1 MTKSSQATIFVQLL
15 PGCCNSNRYTWALYV
30 SVMTRLLKDG
40 LCIKVTFMHNGCWVN
55 YYEKHSLRW
64 HICLTI
70 NQTTWLLWIMSSSW
84 FDSILN
90 LTELDR
96 RGKVTLQFWLHF
108 FSTALCFS
116 NVASNHLH
124 KKRHSLIAGI
134 CLTFLHSAFQM
145 CPQTTCLRGGI
156 VTLIAFFTFL
166 HCAFSNVSSNCL
178 PLRMQ
183 SHIGC
188 ICFVFST
195 VHFQMYLQTTCL
207 RRGIVT
213 LVAFVWLF
221 STVRFQMS
229 PQIVCL

>member
-1 MTKSSQATIFVQLL
+1 
-15 PGCCNSNRYTWALYV
+15 
-30 SVMTRLLKDG
+30 MTRLLKDG

-90 LTELDR
+90 LTEFDR

-116 NVASNHLH
+116 NVASNRL
-124 KKRHSLIAGI
+124 
-134 CLTFLHSAFQM
+134 QM
-145 CPQTTCLRGGI
+145 CPQTTCLR
-156 VTLIAFFTFL
+156 
-166 HCAFSNVSSNCL
+166 
-178 PLRMQ
+178 
-183 SHIGC
+183 
-188 ICFVFST
+188 
-195 VHFQMYLQTTCL
+195 
-207 RRGIVT
+207 RGKVT

-221 STVRFQMS
+221 STVRFQMY
-229 PQIVCL
+229 PQMTCPRRGIVTLVAFVRLFSTVHFQMCPQAACLRGCIVTLVAFI